1 MTLAILII
9 SLVLLTGCNKFSNKK
24 IYTKKNYFLNKHSIE
39 NTIHNWSYLIKI
51 SANQY
56 NIDEK
61 LIKAIIYTESSGNPY
76 AKSHSNA
83 IGLMQIK
90 PSSAGA
96 EIYRMN
102 GKKGQPSIQSLYN
115 PKININIG
123 TAYISL
129 LQKKNYLAYEIK
141 M

>member
-1 MTLAILII
+1 MTLVTLII
-9 SLVLLTGCNKFSNKK
+9 SLVLLTGCNKFLNIKT
-24 IYTKKNYFLNKHSIE
+24 YTQNNYFLNKYIIQNKIYHW
-39 NTIHNWSYLIKI
+39 NNLIK
-51 SANQY
+51 AAAHQY

-61 LIKAIIYTESSGNPY
+61 LIKAIIYAESSGNPY

-96 EIYRMN
+96 EIYRIN
-102 GKKGQPSIQSLYN
+102 GKKGQPSVQSLYN

-129 LQKKNYLAYEIK
+129 LQKKNYWV
-141 M
+141 